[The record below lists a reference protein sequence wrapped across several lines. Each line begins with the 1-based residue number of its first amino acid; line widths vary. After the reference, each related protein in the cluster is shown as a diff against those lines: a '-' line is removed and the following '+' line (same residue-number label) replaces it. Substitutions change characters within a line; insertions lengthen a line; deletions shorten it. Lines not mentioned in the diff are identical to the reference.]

1 MRAMQIPEPL
11 PSFDQLPAVD
21 GAPPHS
27 AWWLFG
33 RDDEVGLFNLQTP
46 ERIAAAARLVSRGA
60 MFPLN
65 WKLELPDPP
74 LFGRGA
80 LTHRIIAGA
89 IHHDDVLDNFYP
101 QASSQWDTLIHV
113 GNSTHGFYNGIDRTE
128 VTGLPGTRGGV
139 EHWARRGIAG
149 RAVLL
154 DMARFLESRGDP
166 IDLASDRRFSIEEL
180 EACRQAQGVEIEPGD
195 VLLIHTG
202 WTAWYEALDPARRAA
217 LADMASFRAPGIA
230 AGEAMARYLW
240 DLHIVA
246 AASDV
251 PSLEA
256 WPPRRD
262 SGGFLH
268 EWLLGLFGLAIG
280 EMWDLDALA
289 ADCAADGRYTCFL
302 VSAPLNKL
310 GGVGSPPN
318 AIAFK

>member
-1 MRAMQIPEPL
+1 MRAMQIPDPL

-46 ERIAAAARLVSRGA
+46 ERIAAAAKLVARGA
-60 MFPLN
+60 MFALN

-166 IDLASDRRFSIEEL
+166 IDLATDRRFSIEEL

-202 WTAWYEALDPARRAA
+202 WTAWYESLDPARRAG

-262 SGGFLH
+262 TGGFLH

>member
-166 IDLASDRRFSIEEL
+166 IDLASDRRFSIEEV

-262 SGGFLH
+262 TGGFLH

-289 ADCAADGRYTCFL
+289 ADCAADCRYTCFL

>member
-1 MRAMQIPEPL
+1 MRAMQIPDPL

-46 ERIAAAARLVSRGA
+46 ERIAAAAKLVARGA
-60 MFPLN
+60 MFALN

-166 IDLASDRRFSIEEL
+166 IDLATDRRFSIEEL

-202 WTAWYEALDPARRAA
+202 WTAWYEALDPERRAA

-262 SGGFLH
+262 TGGFLH